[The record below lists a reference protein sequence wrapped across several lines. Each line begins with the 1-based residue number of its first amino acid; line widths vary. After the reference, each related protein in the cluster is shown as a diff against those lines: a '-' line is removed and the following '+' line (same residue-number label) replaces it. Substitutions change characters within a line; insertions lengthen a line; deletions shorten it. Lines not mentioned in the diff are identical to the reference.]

1 MTLHSERFPGESNEY
16 RTARDRLLTAEIEL
30 RKRIEEVAAMR
41 RQLPLG
47 GAVPE
52 DYEFEEGPAD
62 LDETRA
68 GRRVKLSQLFVRPSA
83 SLLLYS
89 FMYGPEMEKAC
100 PMCTSFLD
108 SLNGAAP
115 HAIQRINLAVVAKS
129 PIERIRAFARER
141 GWRNLRLL
149 SSAAN
154 SYNRD
159 YHGETAEGAQIP
171 AINVFVRRDG
181 RTHHFFNAEL
191 LFAPVEPGQNGRQAD
206 LIWPLWSLFD
216 LTPEGR
222 GTDWYPKLAYGS

>member
-1 MTLHSERFPGESNEY
+1 MPLHSVRFPGESSEY
-16 RTARDRLLTAEIEL
+16 RTAREKLLTAEIEL

-62 LDETRA
+62 LDQPER
-68 GRRVKLSQLFVRPSA
+68 GQRVKLSQLFVRPNA
-83 SLLLYS
+83 SLIVYS
-89 FMYGPEMEKAC
+89 FMYGPAMEKAC
-100 PMCTSFLD
+100 PMCTAFLD

-115 HAIQRINLAVVAKS
+115 HATQRINLAVVAKS
-129 PIERIRAFARER
+129 PIARIRAFARGR

-149 SSAAN
+149 SSAGT
-154 SYNRD
+154 SYNGD
-159 YHGETAEGAQIP
+159 YHGETADGAQIP
-171 AINVFVRRDG
+171 AVNVFVRRDG

-191 LFAPVEPGQNGRQAD
+191 LFAPFEPGQNGRQAD
-206 LIWPLWSLFD
+206 LIWPLWNLFD

-222 GTDWYPKLAYGS
+222 GTDWFPKLAYGV